1 MPFITSKPYLLFMP
15 FIFYFLISRK
25 IELKKFLLILSL
37 CLISVGLSDGIASV
51 LKTIFERPRPCRSLE
66 GVNLLVGCTESFS
79 FPSNHSSNAFAL
91 AAALSYFFK
100 GTGMLFYP
108 IAGIIAFSRIYV
120 GVHYPSDV
128 ILGALLGILVFY
140 TASVF
145 YNRAKE
151 NITDKSPSH
160 EGGKFRT
167 IFVLTTLML
176 TLLRFFY
183 INTGTLDLSPD
194 EAHYWEWSRRLD
206 LSYYS
211 KGPMIAYLIAFSTWL
226 MGDKVFA
233 IRFLAPVLL
242 ALSSMLVYKLAKEIS
257 DDEKTAATAG
267 LLLQITPLF
276 AAYGILMT
284 IDSPFIFFWTLSL
297 YLFWKAVNT
306 RFKMKELEP
315 ELRTLNSNPP
325 SPPFDKGGMGGFLR
339 ITHNAS
345 RFYWFFLGITIGLGL
360 LTKYSMAF
368 FYVCAFLFFIFSKE
382 HRFWLKRKEPY
393 IAIIL
398 SLAVFSPVIIWNSMQ
413 GWVTLKH
420 TAGQAHLSGQWT
432 SASSVEPSVVSGQW
446 TKDFF
451 EFLGSQV
458 GVITPLLFILVI
470 YGAIRSPFSSL
481 ITHHSSLF
489 LFCFWAPVLGFFVL
503 KSLQAKVQANWAT
516 PAYITAFI
524 ASSAYFLKKDAIRK
538 GTKIFLSLA
547 LIMAFLVTALS
558 HYPEVLNLPVKT
570 DPTSRLKGWKELG
583 QEAGKTYESMARAG
597 NVFVFSDS
605 YQVSS
610 ALAFYMPGKPKT
622 YCVNLGRRMNQYDIW
637 GGFNNLIGSNAIFV
651 IIGNGD
657 FPQELIGAFDSYEKL
672 KFTAE
677 RNGRILRQY
686 SIFKCYGFKGL
697 PSSSIER
704 Y

>member
-1 MPFITSKPYLLFMP
+1 MPFITSKPYLLFIP
-15 FIFYFLISRK
+15 YILYFLISRK
-25 IELKKFLLILSL
+25 IELKKLFLILSL
-37 CLISVGLSDGIASV
+37 CLISVGLSDGIASIV
-51 LKTIFERPRPCRSLE
+51 KTIFERPRPCQSLE
-66 GVNLLVGCTESFS
+66 EVNLLVGCTESFS
-79 FPSNHSSNAFAL
+79 FPSNHSANAFAL

-140 TASVF
+140 TISVF

-151 NITDKSPSH
+151 NINDKSPSH
-160 EGGKFRT
+160 EGRKFRT

-183 INTGTLDLSPD
+183 INTGPLDLSPD
-194 EAHYWEWSRRLD
+194 EAHCWEWSRRLD

-242 ALSSMLVYKLAKEIS
+242 ALSSVLTYKLAKDIS

-284 IDSPFIFFWTLSL
+284 IDSPFIFFWTLTL

-306 RFKMKELEP
+306 QESAPPPYPPPRGGREGGGTP
-315 ELRTLNSNPP
+315 NSKLQTWLL
-325 SPPFDKGGMGGFLR
+325 F
-339 ITHNAS
+339 
-345 RFYWFFLGITIGLGL
+345 GITVGLGL

-368 FYVCAFLFFIFSKE
+368 FYTCAFLFFIFSKE

-398 SLAVFSPVIIWNSMQ
+398 SLAVFSPVIIWNAMQ

-420 TAGQAHLSGQWT
+420 TAGQAHVSEGIKLSI
-432 SASSVEPSVVSGQW
+432 
-446 TKDFF
+446 KDFF
-451 EFLGSQV
+451 EFLGSQT
-458 GVITPLLFILVI
+458 GIITPLLFFAVI
-470 YGAIRSPFSSL
+470 YGALKAYKSRSLF
-481 ITHHSSLF
+481 TVHCSLF
-489 LFCFWAPVLGFFVL
+489 LFCFWAPMLGFFVL

-524 ASSAYFLKKDAIRK
+524 ASSAYFLKRDAIKK

-547 LIMAFLVTALS
+547 LIMAFIVTVFS

-570 DPTSRLKGWKELG
+570 DPTSRIKGWKELG
-583 QEAGKTYESMARAG
+583 QETGKIYKSMAQAR

-610 ALAFYMPGKPKT
+610 ELAFYMPGKPKT

-637 GGFNNLIGSNAIFV
+637 GGFDNLIGSNAIFV

-657 FPQELIGAFDSYEKL
+657 FPQELIGAFDSYEKQKL
-672 KFTAE
+672 TVE
-677 RNGRILRQY
+677 RNGRVLRDY
-686 SIFKCYGFKGL
+686 SIFKCYGFKGM
-697 PSSSIER
+697 PSRNIES